1 MSPRLRNP
9 LAVLVLAA
17 VASSAAA
24 APATAPAVEVLQRGY
39 VEAWDR
45 ADAAAIAGY
54 FAPDGDFTN
63 PTGFH
68 AQGRADIAAFYAQ
81 AFAAGYAGSRGGLK
95 LLRTRLVAPG
105 VMVVDGEWSIRGART
120 PQGGARPGEQGLA
133 TAVLVRTGDAW
144 RIAALREQ
152 EAPAN

>member
-1 MSPRLRNP
+1 MSPRLRN
-9 LAVLVLAA
+9 LFAGMALTAA
-17 VASSAAA
+17 GFPAAG
-24 APATAPAVEVLQRGY
+24 APAAAPAVEVLQRGY

-45 ADAAAIAGY
+45 ADAAAIAAY
-54 FAPDGDFTN
+54 FAPNGDFTN

-81 AFAAGYAGSRGGLK
+81 AFASGYAGSRGGLK
-95 LLRTRLVAPG
+95 LRRTRLVTPG

-120 PQGGARPGEQGLA
+120 PQGGERPGEQGLA

>member
-9 LAVLVLAA
+9 LAVLFL
-17 VASSAAA
+17 AAA
-24 APATAPAVEVLQRGY
+24 ACSASAAPVTAPAVEVLQRGY

-68 AQGRADIAAFYAQ
+68 AQGRTDIAAFYAQ
-81 AFAAGYAGSRGGLK
+81 AFGAGYAGSRGGLK
-95 LLRTRLVAPG
+95 ALRTRLVAPG

-133 TAVLVRTGDAW
+133 TAVLVRTGGQW

-152 EAPAN
+152 ETPGD

>member
-105 VMVVDGEWSIRGART
+105 VMVADGEWSIRGART

>member
-1 MSPRLRNP
+1 MSLRLRYP
-9 LAVLVLAA
+9 LAALILLAA
-17 VASSAAA
+17 ASSSA

-45 ADAAAIAGY
+45 ADAAAIAAY

-68 AQGRADIAAFYAQ
+68 ARGRADIAAFYAQ

-95 LLRTRLVAPG
+95 LLRTRIVAPG
-105 VMVVDGEWSIRGART
+105 VMLVDGEWSIRGART
-120 PQGGARPGEQGLA
+120 PQGGERPGQHGLA
-133 TAVLVRTGDAW
+133 TAVLVRTGEAW
-144 RIAALREQ
+144 PIAALREQ

>member
-1 MSPRLRNP
+1 MSPRLSNS
-9 LAVLVLAA
+9 LVVLVLAA
-17 VASSAAA
+17 TTAAA
-24 APATAPAVEVLQRGY
+24 APATSPAVQVLQRGY

-45 ADAAAIAGY
+45 ADAPAIASY

-105 VMVVDGEWSIRGART
+105 VMVIDGEWSIRGAHT

-133 TAVLVRTGDAW
+133 TAVLVRGDGVW

>member
-1 MSPRLRNP
+1 MSRLRTS
-9 LAVLVLAA
+9 LAVLALAA
-17 VASSAAA
+17 AASLAAA
-24 APATAPAVEVLQRGY
+24 APAMDPAAEALRQGY
-39 VEAWDR
+39 VAAWDR
-45 ADAAAIAGY
+45 ADASAIADF

-81 AFAAGYAGSRGGLK
+81 AFAAGYVGSHGGLK
-95 LLRTRLVAPG
+95 LLRARVVAPG

-120 PQGGARPGEQGLA
+120 PQGGERPGEQGLA

>member
-45 ADAAAIAGY
+45 ADAAAIAAY

-68 AQGRADIAAFYAQ
+68 AQGHADIAAFYAQ

-95 LLRTRLVAPG
+95 VLRTRLVAPG

-120 PQGGARPGEQGLA
+120 PQGGARPSEQGLA
-133 TAVLVRTGDAW
+133 TAVLVRTDGAW

-152 EAPAN
+152 EAPGD

>member
-1 MSPRLRNP
+1 MSPRRRYP
-9 LAVLVLAA
+9 LAVLILAA
-17 VASSAAA
+17 AASSAAA

-45 ADAAAIAGY
+45 ADATAIAAY

-105 VMVVDGEWSIRGART
+105 VLVVDGEWSIRGART
-120 PQGGARPGEQGLA
+120 AQGGARPSEQGLA
-133 TAVLVRTGDAW
+133 TAVLIRTGDAW

-152 EAPAN
+152 EAPGN

>member
-1 MSPRLRNP
+1 MSPRLRYP
-9 LAVLVLAA
+9 LAVLILVAA
-17 VASSAAA
+17 ASSAPA
-24 APATAPAVEVLQRGY
+24 APATAPAIEVLQRGY

-45 ADAAAIAGY
+45 ADAGAIAGY

-81 AFAAGYAGSRGGLK
+81 AFAAGYAGSRGGLT

-105 VMVVDGEWSIRGART
+105 VMVVDGEWSIRGARR
-120 PQGGARPGEQGLA
+120 PQGGERPGEQGLV

-152 EAPAN
+152 EAPSN

>member
-1 MSPRLRNP
+1 MSPRLRNL
-9 LAVLVLAA
+9 LAGMALTAA
-17 VASSAAA
+17 VSSAAA

-39 VEAWDR
+39 VAAWDR
-45 ADAAAIAGY
+45 ADAAAIAAY

-81 AFAAGYAGSRGGLK
+81 AFAAGYAGSRGGLT
-95 LLRTRLVAPG
+95 LLRTRMVAPG
-105 VMVVDGEWSIRGART
+105 VMLVDGEWSIRGARG
-120 PQGGARPGEQGLA
+120 PQGDARPGEQGLA
-133 TAVLVRTGDAW
+133 TAVLVQSGGVW

-152 EAPAN
+152 ETPAN